1 MINNLYDL
9 STPLTAITDREIDTT
24 ILKAGSFLSIIS
36 SKKVNQSKL
45 LISVIENEDFR
56 QLFLALIDIDDVQ
69 QLVRCIIDKYPSIS
83 KSKIV
88 TKSLRKK

>member
-9 STPLTAITDREIDTT
+9 TTPLTAITDREIDLT
-24 ILKAGSFLSIIS
+24 ILKTGSFLSIIS